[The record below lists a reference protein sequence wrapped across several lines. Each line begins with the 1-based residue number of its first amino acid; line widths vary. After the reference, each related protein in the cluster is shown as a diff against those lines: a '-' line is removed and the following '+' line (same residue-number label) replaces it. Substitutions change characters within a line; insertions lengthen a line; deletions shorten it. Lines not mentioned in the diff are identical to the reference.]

1 MKQLCDQERLKKY
14 CNTTENQDN
23 RFCNLLSEAD
33 WQQLPDAVQVRFSKV
48 VKGGEST
55 VYAGEITQMRKSLWG
70 AGLAQLLRLFGA
82 PLPLSSDIGTPSI
95 VSVTEDGAT
104 GGQIWTRLYANKSG
118 FPQIVQSAKRFSGP
132 TGLEEYLGFGIS
144 MRLRARVDGDCLAF
158 ESAGYAFK
166 CLSIVLPLPRCVVP
180 LDLIVRH
187 KDLAEG
193 KFVFTLDLT
202 HPWIG
207 ELIHQEGVYSE
218 DTSNA

>member
-1 MKQLCDQERLKKY
+1 MKKLCNEKQLTKC
-14 CNTTENQDN
+14 CTTTENRDN
-23 RFCNLLSEAD
+23 RFCNLLSNAD
-33 WQQLPDAVQVRFSKV
+33 WQQLPKTVQKRFSKV

-55 VYAGEITQMRKSLWG
+55 VYAGEVTQMRKSLWG
-70 AGLAQLLRLFGA
+70 TILAQLLRLFGA

-132 TGLEEYLGFGIS
+132 TGLEEYLGFGVS
-144 MRLRARVDGDCLAF
+144 MRLRARVDADCLAF
-158 ESAGYAFK
+158 ESAGYALK
-166 CLSIVLPLPRCVVP
+166 CFGTVLPLPRFAVP

-187 KDLAEG
+187 RDMTDG
-193 KFVFTLDLT
+193 KFIFTLDLT
-202 HPWIG
+202 HPWLG

-218 DTSNA
+218 DTS

>member
-1 MKQLCDQERLKKY
+1 MKQLCDQERLKTY
-14 CNTTENQDN
+14 CNTTEKQDN

-70 AGLAQLLRLFGA
+70 TSLAQLLRLFGA

-132 TGLEEYLGFGIS
+132 TGLEEYLGFGVS

-166 CLSIVLPLPRCVVP
+166 CLGIVLPLPRCVVP
-180 LDLIVRH
+180 FDLIVRH

-202 HPWIG
+202 HPWLG

-218 DTSNA
+218 DTS

>member
-1 MKQLCDQERLKKY
+1 MKQLSDQIRQKKY
-14 CNTTENQDN
+14 RNTLDNQDN
-23 RFCNLLSEAD
+23 RFRNLLSEAD
-33 WQQLPDAVQVRFSKV
+33 WLQLPETVQKRFSKV

-55 VYAGEITQMRKSLWG
+55 VYTGEITQMRKSIWG
-70 AGLAQLLRLFGA
+70 AGLGQFLRLLGA
-82 PLPLSSDIGTPSI
+82 PLPLRSDVGTPSI

-132 TGLEEYLGFGIS
+132 TGLEEYLGFGVS

-158 ESAGYAFK
+158 ESAGYALK
-166 CLSIVLPLPRCVVP
+166 CLGIVLPLPRCVVP

-193 KFVFTLDLT
+193 KFIFTLDLT
-202 HPWIG
+202 HPWLG
-207 ELIHQEGVYSE
+207 ELIHQKGVYRE
-218 DTSNA
+218 DTS